1 MLTMN
6 QAYEKLTAEG
16 WELAEGSQTC
26 WVHPEIEGWIDQR
39 GLHLE
44 TFVFTPNKVGY
55 KGEHM
60 TAWFYAI
67 ENILNYAK
75 SL

>member
-6 QAYEKLTAEG
+6 QVHDLLTSNG

-26 WVHPEIEGWIDQR
+26 WVHPEIEGWIDQQ
-39 GLHLE
+39 GE
-44 TFVFTPNKVGY
+44 QFVFTPNKVGY

-60 TAWFYAI
+60 TAWFYSI

-75 SL
+75 SI

>member
-1 MLTMN
+1 MLTMA
-6 QAYEKLTAEG
+6 QVYDKMIEAG

-39 GLHLE
+39 GLHSDE
-44 TFVFTPNKVGY
+44 FVFTPNKVGY
-55 KGEHM
+55 KGEYM
-60 TAWFYAI
+60 RVLYYSI

-75 SL
+75 SI